1 MKLNFW
7 QMIGVG
13 LLIVGIAVYVYNHAS
28 SNPKNATQTTQ
39 PAK

>member
-13 LLIVGIAVYVYNHAS
+13 LLIVGIVVFIYNRTS